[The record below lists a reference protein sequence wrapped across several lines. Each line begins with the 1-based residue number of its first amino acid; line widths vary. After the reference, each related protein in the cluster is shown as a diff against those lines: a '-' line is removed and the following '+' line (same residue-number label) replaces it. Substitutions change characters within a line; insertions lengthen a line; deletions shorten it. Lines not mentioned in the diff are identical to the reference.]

1 MTLAEKLRQV
11 SDSSKEKIP
20 EEARKKMKQATEELK
35 SSDAADKA
43 LRKGDPLPPFVLPNM
58 EGQTVSSTEL
68 LQQHNLVLSF
78 YRGVW

>member
-1 MTLAEKLRQV
+1 MALAENLRKI
-11 SDSSKEKIP
+11 SESSKEKIP

-35 SSDAADKA
+35 NSAAADKA
-43 LRKGDPLPPFVLPNM
+43 LKKGDPLPPFVLPNM
-58 EGQTVSSTEL
+58 EGETVSSREL